1 MRFTRVVAVCAV
13 LAAIAVPTAL
23 ALAFEDS
30 DFPLPDATVG
40 LQYNFQL
47 KGRAGCVPYTWTIAS
62 GSLPPGIQLTTD
74 GNFTGIPTQPGSWGF
89 FVDLAGN
96 VAGSCLA
103 QHSQRAFTLNV
114 IPKLTVTTPSPL
126 ASGVVGVLYST
137 QLTYEGGGAITW
149 SLTAGA
155 LPAGMTLSPTGLLA
169 GTPTTV
175 GATAFTVF
183 IKDAN
188 TSRSDTKQL
197 ALEIFAPLA
206 ASVGSAPAS
215 EVGIAFKGITPA
227 ATGGKAPYVWSAVGG
242 GLPSGLA
249 LDPATGAI
257 TGTPAAAGSFALKL
271 NVADTLGSNA
281 TVDLPL
287 VVAPKLTVTT
297 LRLPVTKVGALY
309 QATVRTRGGA
319 APIKWKVTAGKFPV
333 GIRLD
338 TKTGILSGKPRTA
351 GIFPIT
357 VTVTD
362 KLGGTFE
369 QSLSLTVK
377 PKPKVKKK

>member
-1 MRFTRVVAVCAV
+1 MRFVRIATVFAV
-13 LAAIAVPTAL
+13 LAAIIVPTAL
-23 ALAFEDS
+23 ALGFADS
-30 DFPLPDATVG
+30 DSPLPEATVDV
-40 LQYNFQL
+40 QYNFQL
-47 KGRAGCVPYTWTIAS
+47 LGTNGCVPYTWTVS
-62 GSLPPGIQLTTD
+62 TGGLPPGIQLTTG
-74 GNFTGIPTQPGSWGF
+74 GNITGIPTQAGSWAF
-89 FVDLAGN
+89 WVDLEE
-96 VAGSCLA
+96 SPCETPRH
-103 QHSQRAFTLNV
+103 HSQRAFTLNV
-114 IPKLTVTTPSPL
+114 IPKLTVTAPSPL
-126 ASGVVGVLYST
+126 ASGVVGVPYST
-137 QLTYEGGGAITW
+137 QLTNDGGGTVVW
-149 SLTAGA
+149 SVSQGA
-155 LPAGMTLSPTGLLA
+155 PPAGITLSSTGLLA
-169 GTPTTV
+169 GTPSTV
-175 GATAFTVF
+175 GVSSFQVF
-183 IKDAN
+183 AKD
-188 TSRSDTKQL
+188 TSSSRSDTKTL
-197 ALEIFAPLA
+197 ALEILAPLA

-215 EVGIAFKGITPA
+215 EVGIAFKGVTPA
-227 ATGGKAPYVWSAVGG
+227 ATGGKPPYVWSAVGG
-242 GLPSGLA
+242 ALPSGLA

-271 NVADTLGSNA
+271 NVADALGSNA